1 MNRRKLSCIL
11 TVTMIATQLNSVA
24 FAHNNYEQVNDICS
38 VVTDEVHSDIEQ
50 DQNDLKED
58 NTTENNV
65 ENNAQEDN
73 IAEDNAQEE
82 NSTDA
87 EEATVKNDE
96 NNETTVAEHNT
107 SVIDAKVSGKLEVD
121 INFDMPIKNVGKDTT
136 NISVKLLKDNNE
148 IGSVALGNDNAQG
161 SIGDITYNLQALDG
175 KRIAISDDAEE
186 LNFYHLTFND
196 LEVGVYSIKIE
207 GEGYDT
213 ALIEDIE
220 IENSSKRVKVGTSDN
235 KIVLSDNGTP
245 DDESDDIVEYYP
257 GIFLAGDVD
266 GNNSITKDDYEA
278 VKAAIKAK
286 SSELIYDINRD
297 SKVDI
302 TDLTYIHKNI
312 DKEKK
317 SALIVETDAIIDPNK
332 VTVNLDEDKVT
343 IGEGQDIKSIFVG
356 DGSKI
361 SLSTKVAD
369 GADAPEIS
377 KENPIS
383 IPISLSSISSYSSN
397 SNNTLMETIVIK
409 APSNTRPTSGSVVI
423 NGETYKYDENNVNKS
438 IARTSA
444 GEEVDEIVID
454 LGKQV
459 AVSEIT
465 INVTGSRGSKNLTE
479 ITKVE
484 FLNNVYKEMPKP
496 NMNIPV
502 INSFTSTTSVGNES
516 MTIGWERESNV
527 TGYEIKVE
535 TLKNDGSVA
544 ATKLYRTSE
553 NTLKITQVDP
563 YGVYR
568 FSIQSI
574 NGSDWASGYKDE
586 QDDYVSS
593 AVGSTNLETN
603 VNDKDGI
610 ADNVDSD
617 YMPKAWDSISGAL
630 DRASNESVENPNYF
644 GADSIVELQ
653 VVPESKPE
661 GPEGIKVSGVYKG
674 LKVSWKAHKKAKDY
688 DLYYRKVGEG
698 AWIKANDPNEP
709 KYIDY
714 NTSNDIPD
722 GVENLNPED
731 KKDSDELIRATSY
744 EIAGL
749 EDGATYEIKMTATN
763 HHGTGG
769 LSQTY
774 LGETVSLVPPD
785 MTNYKLINTPKE
797 DGGVNHI
804 EKVTVK
810 KSDVLELS
818 NNDPMSIVD
827 NNYDTTWVLKDWDA
841 GVHYGQRSP
850 IVTFDEQYT
859 FDTIRFTTK
868 LENTSAYP
876 LPWEAKLRVYADDDT
891 EYNTPIKV
899 VERNNIRVSTKTA
912 PNGVKYVEVK
922 LPEPITAKQIELNIS
937 GGRNLSISEM
947 KFYNYDSLEDDVKAL
962 FADDLRLVLNE
973 EVTQETIDELI
984 TRAKTIDPVSL
995 EYHPNQENILED
1007 LEMAQNLL
1015 NDANL
1020 SNDIITLDASILDY
1034 SPNLGQAN
1042 SWQSLGVAVKP
1053 GDNIS
1058 IYVGTEEGRSHSEFE
1073 VLFTQ
1078 NYAESGTWNSGIVRI
1093 GVGKTD
1099 IQVPEGTFN
1108 MDVEKGGNV
1117 YIRPVYGF
1125 YETQNINVRVSGGTK
1140 IPHLNVNNIITDRS
1154 KETEVK
1160 AMIREYIRELK
1171 LYVADLPSLY
1181 PTVEDKAKNQYKYDE
1196 KTSILNSTEIESERV
1211 MLTLTATEVL
1221 TGITSGLNG
1230 DENAEVDRLYE
1241 SLLAWEQLMEIS
1253 YSLKGVIET
1262 AIDFN
1267 GNGKI
1272 DNDKNDTAS
1281 LIDGLTEQ
1289 EYFNKHRAP
1298 RSRINI
1304 KYQRMFTGAFMYA
1317 SSHHVGIDAGSGV
1330 GLVQGVPFKFDSEG
1344 NITNPNEGSLFGWG
1358 IAHEIGHTQDQ
1369 ANLTQAEVTNNIL
1382 GLITQ
1387 TFNGTSESRLE
1398 GGTYVKMYDKVTSG
1412 SIGSTSDIFAKLG
1425 MYWQL
1430 HLAYEEYQTH
1440 EMLENNKDTDPNNDS
1455 FYSKIY
1461 KLNRV
1466 KTAAINEDGYDR
1478 VEQTFIMRASDAA
1491 GKDLR
1496 EFFEKWGI
1504 LASPNT
1510 NKYLDE
1516 MNYPKETR
1524 AIYYL
1529 NDEARR
1535 RRLDTSNSET
1545 MSEDTEVIA
1554 SFGTDKN
1561 GNKITNNSYLNQ
1573 KEIPI
1578 DLSVSNDSDKILGYE
1593 IIRKESTL
1601 TGVKEVPVGFVE
1613 RDKDN
1618 EAGITTYVDTIDNVN
1633 NRVLGYKV
1641 VAYDYDLNK
1650 TEEIVVGD
1658 VKVTHDGS
1666 IGESSWILST
1676 NTTNDE
1682 DERDEHTGHGTVQN
1696 GVITRI
1702 NDNNPDT
1709 VFQGMKDGNQDPY
1722 VIIDLNSNKSLVGL
1736 TYTAPKVTTRKFSLK
1751 NLFKSSEE
1759 KVYKPISD
1767 YEIYTSLDGQ
1777 NWTLSSSGKF
1787 DTSKTTQ
1794 TVYFSEDG
1802 KTEAK
1807 QLWAYD
1813 ARYVKLVA
1821 KKNSEI
1827 SIAELDLLT
1836 AAGDNIEIGVDNDD
1850 QVYKNGVGRL
1860 KSDYQYADGKVIP
1873 AGSIIVTGE
1882 YRGNPAFNVPLLLNE
1897 NDENFALKAKAILL
1911 ATLPEDSEL
1920 SEVAEG
1926 NWIYWIEPQDQG
1938 KVDVGNGLE
1947 ENLDGTAIKAELYRY
1962 NKLNEEGAP
1971 VGQRLVSDTFL
1982 VQLPSDL
1989 NTLPEI
1995 ELNSAST
2002 RAFSSE
2008 DTTVI
2013 EITNDL
2019 INKTF
2024 ENR

>member
-24 FAHNNYEQVNDICS
+24 FAQKNYDQINDIS
-38 VVTDEVHSDIEQ
+38 SFVTDEVQNDTEQ
-50 DQNDLKED
+50 EQNDLIED
-58 NTTENNV
+58 NSI
-65 ENNAQEDN
+65 DL
-73 IAEDNAQEE
+73 EE
-82 NSTDA
+82 NENYN
-87 EEATVKNDE
+87 EETTVKE
-96 NNETTVAEHNT
+96 EKNNETTVVEYTNSDT
-107 SVIDAKVSGKLEVD
+107 DAKVSGKLEVD
-121 INFDMPIKNVGKDTT
+121 INFHMPIKNVGKDAT
-136 NISVKLLKDNNE
+136 NISVKLLKGENKEE
-148 IGSVALGNDNAQG
+148 IGSVKLGNDNKQG
-161 SIGDITYNLQALDG
+161 NINGTTYNLQALDG
-175 KRIAISDDAEE
+175 KRIAILDDAEE
-186 LNFYHLTFND
+186 LSFYHLTFNN
-196 LEVGVYSIKIE
+196 LELGVYSIEIE
-207 GEGYDT
+207 GQGYAT
-213 ALIEDIE
+213 TLIENIE
-220 IENSSKRVKVGTSDN
+220 IDNSSKRVKVGTSDN

-245 DDESDDIVEYYP
+245 NDEDDDIVEYYP
-257 GIFLAGDVD
+257 GIFLAGDVN
-266 GNNSITKDDYEA
+266 GNGTITKEDYEL
-278 VKAAIKAK
+278 VKKVIKDK
-286 SSELIYDINRD
+286 SNDLKYDINKD

-312 DKEKK
+312 DKVKK
-317 SALIVETDAIIDPNK
+317 DAEIVETDAIIDANK
-332 VTVNLDEDKVT
+332 VSINLDENKVT
-343 IGEGQDIKSIFVG
+343 IGEGQNIKNILVG

-361 SLSTKVAD
+361 SLSTKAVD

-377 KENPIS
+377 TENPIS
-383 IPISLSSISSYSSN
+383 IPINLSSISSYSSN

-409 APSNTRPTSGSVVI
+409 APSETRPTSGSVVI
-423 NGETYKYDENNVNKS
+423 NGETYNYDESNVNKG
-438 IARTSA
+438 IARTKS
-444 GEEVDEIVID
+444 GEEIDEIVID

-465 INVTGSRGSKNLTE
+465 INVTGSRGSKNLAE
-479 ITKVE
+479 ISKVE
-484 FLNNVYKEMPKP
+484 FLNNVYKEIPKP
-496 NMNIPV
+496 QMNIPV
-502 INSFTSTTSVGNES
+502 INNFTSITSVGNEA
-516 MTIGWERESNV
+516 MTIGWNHEANV
-527 TGYEIKVE
+527 SGYEIKVD
-535 TLKNDGSVA
+535 TLKDDGTVES
-544 ATKLYRTSE
+544 TKLYRTSE
-553 NTLKITQVDP
+553 NTLKITQVKP
-563 YGVYR
+563 YAVYR

-574 NGSDWASGYKDE
+574 NGSEWSSGYKDQ
-586 QDDYVSS
+586 QDDYEESASGSS
-593 AVGSTNLETN
+593 NLETN
-603 VNDKDGI
+603 INDKDGK
-610 ADNVDSD
+610 ADNVDTN
-617 YMPKAWDSISGAL
+617 YLPKAWDSNSGVL
-630 DRASNESVENPNYF
+630 DTASKENVQNPNYF
-644 GADSIVELQ
+644 GADSIIELQ
-653 VVPESKPE
+653 VVPESRPE

-674 LKVSWKAHKKAKDY
+674 LIVSWKAHQKAKDY

-698 AWIKANDPNEP
+698 AWIKANDPDNSYEDSDP
-709 KYIDY
+709 
-714 NTSNDIPD
+714 NNDIPD
-722 GVENLNPED
+722 GVENLKPEE
-731 KKDSDELIRATSY
+731 KNDSNELIRATSY

-749 EDGATYEIKMTATN
+749 EDGAVYEIKMTATN
-763 HHGTGG
+763 HHGTGE
-769 LSQTY
+769 LSKTY
-774 LGETVSLVPPD
+774 LGETASLVPPD

-810 KSDVLELS
+810 NSDKVELS
-818 NNDPMSIVD
+818 NNNPMSIVD
-827 NNYDTTWVLKDWDA
+827 NDYDTTWVLKDWDA
-841 GVHYGQRSP
+841 GVNYGQRSP
-850 IVTFDEQYT
+850 IVTFDKEYT

-868 LENTSAYP
+868 LENMSAYP
-876 LPWEAKLRVYADDDT
+876 LPHEAKLRVYADDDT
-891 EYNTPIKV
+891 EYNNPIKV
-899 VERNNIRVSTKTA
+899 IERTNIRFSTKTA
-912 PNGVKYVEVK
+912 PNGVKYLEVK
-922 LPEPITAKQIELNIS
+922 LPEAITAKQIELNIA
-937 GGRNLSISEM
+937 GRENLSISEM
-947 KFYNYDSLEDDVKAL
+947 KFYNYDSLEIDVKEL
-962 FADDLRLVLNE
+962 FADDLRLVLND
-973 EVTQETIDELI
+973 EVTQETIDELM

-995 EYHPNQENILED
+995 EYHPNQESILED

-1015 NDANL
+1015 NDAKLNKDVL
-1020 SNDIITLDASILDY
+1020 TLDASILDY
-1034 SPNLGQAN
+1034 SPNLGQGN

-1058 IYVGTEEGRSHSEFE
+1058 IYVGTEAGREHSQFE

-1078 NYAESGTWNSGIVRI
+1078 NYAESGSWNSGVVRI
-1093 GVGKTD
+1093 GVGKND
-1099 IQVPEGTFN
+1099 IQVPEGRFN

-1117 YIRPVYGF
+1117 YIRPVSGF
-1125 YETQNINVRVSGGTK
+1125 YEKQKINVRVSGGTK

-1154 KETEVK
+1154 KENEVK
-1160 AMIREYIRELK
+1160 AMIREYIRDLK

-1181 PTVEDKAKNQYKYDE
+1181 PTVEDKVNNQYKYDA

-1272 DNDKNDTAS
+1272 DNNKNDTAS

-1298 RSRINI
+1298 RSRINV

-1317 SSHHVGIDAGSGV
+1317 SSHHVGIDVGSGI
-1330 GLVQGVPFKFDSEG
+1330 GLVQGVPFNFDSEG
-1344 NITNPNEGSLFGWG
+1344 NITNPNEGSLYGWG
-1358 IAHEIGHTQDQ
+1358 ISHEVGHVQDQ

-1382 GLITQ
+1382 ALITQ

-1398 GGTYVKMYDKVTSG
+1398 GGTYLKMYDKVTSG
-1412 SIGSTSDIFAKLG
+1412 SIGSTSDIAAKLG

-1430 HLAYEEYQTH
+1430 HLAYEENETY
-1440 EMLENNKDTDPNNDS
+1440 EMLQNNKDTNPNNDS
-1455 FYSKIY
+1455 FYAKLY
-1461 KLNRV
+1461 KFNRI
-1466 KTAAINEDGYDR
+1466 KTAAPKEDGYNQ

-1504 LASPNT
+1504 VSSPNT

-1516 MNYPKETR
+1516 MKYPKETR

-1545 MSEDTEVIA
+1545 MAKDTEVIA
-1554 SFGTDKN
+1554 NFGTDNN
-1561 GNKITNNSYLNQ
+1561 GNKITNKTYLNQ
-1573 KEIPI
+1573 KEIPLN
-1578 DLSVSNDSDKILGYE
+1578 LSVTKDSDKILGYE
-1593 IIRKESTL
+1593 IIRKESTS
-1601 TGVKEVPVGFVE
+1601 TGIKEVPVGFVE
-1613 RDKDN
+1613 IDRST
-1618 EAGITTYVDTIDNVN
+1618 ESGITSYVDTIDTIN

-1650 TEEIVVGD
+1650 TEEVIVGEI
-1658 VKVTHDGS
+1658 KVTHDGS

-1709 VFQGMKDGNQDPY
+1709 VFQGIKDGNQDPY
-1722 VIIDLNSNKSLVGL
+1722 VTIDLSSNKSLVGL
-1736 TYTAPKVTTRKFSLK
+1736 TYTAPKVITKKFSLK
-1751 NLFKSSEE
+1751 NLFNRSEE

-1767 YEIYTSLDGQ
+1767 YEIYTSLDGEK
-1777 NWTLSSSGKF
+1777 WTLSSTGKF
-1787 DTSKTTQ
+1787 DNSKTTQ

-1802 KTEAK
+1802 RTDAK
-1807 QLWAYD
+1807 QLWAYN

-1821 KKNSEI
+1821 KRNTEI

-1836 AAGDNIEIGVDNDD
+1836 AAGDNIEIGIDNDD

-1860 KSDYQYADGKVIP
+1860 KSDYKYAEGKVIP
-1873 AGSIIVTGE
+1873 KGSIIVTGE

-1897 NDENFALKAKAILL
+1897 NDKNFALRSKTILL
-1911 ATLPEDSEL
+1911 ATLPENSEL
-1920 SEVAEG
+1920 TEVAEG

-1947 ENLDGTAIKAELYRY
+1947 QNLEGTAIKAELYRY
-1962 NKLNEEGAP
+1962 NKLNEAGAP

-1995 ELNSAST
+1995 ELNSSSA
-2002 RAFSSE
+2002 RAISSE
-2008 DTTVI
+2008 DKTVI

>member
-24 FAHNNYEQVNDICS
+24 FAQKNYDQINDIS
-38 VVTDEVHSDIEQ
+38 SFVTDEV
-50 DQNDLKED
+50 QNDTK
-58 NTTENNV
+58 
-65 ENNAQEDN
+65 
-73 IAEDNAQEE
+73 QEE
-82 NSTDA
+82 NESYN
-87 EEATVKNDE
+87 EEAIVKEDESSETIIEKNENSQSTVVE
-96 NNETTVAEHNT
+96 ENT
-107 SVIDAKVSGKLEVD
+107 SHINAKAVGKLEVD
-121 INFDMPIKNVGKDTT
+121 MNFHMPIKNVGKDAT
-136 NISVKLLKDNNE
+136 NISVKLLKDNQE
-148 IGSVALGNDNAQG
+148 IGVVQLGNDNKQ
-161 SIGDITYNLQALDG
+161 GDIKGKTYNFQAMDG
-175 KRIAISDDAEE
+175 KRIAISDNAEE
-186 LNFYHLTFND
+186 LSFYHLTFND
-196 LEVGVYSIKIE
+196 LEIGTYSVEIEGKGYTKTVINDIKI
-207 GEGYDT
+207 D
-213 ALIEDIE
+213 
-220 IENSSKRVKVGTSDN
+220 NSSKRIKVGTSDN

-245 DDESDDIVEYYP
+245 DNENDDIVEYYP
-257 GIFLAGDVD
+257 GVFLAGQVNEGDTV
-266 GNNSITKDDYEA
+266 TKEDYEA
-278 VKAAIKAK
+278 VKDAIKNK
-286 SSELIYDINRD
+286 SNDLKYDINKD

-317 SALIVETDAIIDPNK
+317 SAVIVETDAIIDPNK
-332 VTVNLDEDKVT
+332 VSIDLNTDKVT
-343 IGEGQDIKSIFVG
+343 IGEGQNIKNILVG

-361 SLSTKVAD
+361 SLSTKGAD

-377 KENPIS
+377 EENPIR
-383 IPISLSSISSYSSN
+383 IPINLSSTSSYSSN
-397 SNNTLMETIVIK
+397 GNNTSMEKVVIK
-409 APSNTRPTSGSVVI
+409 APSATRPTSGSVVI
-423 NGETYKYDENNVNKS
+423 NNETYNYDESNVNKS
-438 IARTSA
+438 VARTTA
-444 GEEVDEIVID
+444 GEEIDEIVID

-465 INVTGSRGSKNLTE
+465 INVTGSRGSKNLAE

-502 INSFTSTTSVGNES
+502 INNFTSTTSVGNES
-516 MTIGWERESNV
+516 MTIGWDHEANV

-535 TLKNDGSVA
+535 TLKDDGTVES
-544 ATKLYRTSE
+544 TKLYRTSE
-553 NTLKITQVDP
+553 NTLKITQVKP
-563 YGVYR
+563 YAVYR

-574 NGSDWASGYKDE
+574 NGSEWSSGYKDQ
-586 QDDYVSS
+586 QDDYVASD
-593 AVGSTNLETN
+593 VGESNLKTN
-603 VNDKDGI
+603 VNDKDGK
-610 ADNVDSD
+610 ADNVDTN
-617 YMPKAWDSISGAL
+617 YIPKAWNSTSGVLDST
-630 DRASNESVENPNYF
+630 SNEEIENSNYF
-644 GADSIVELQ
+644 GADSIIELQ
-653 VVPESKPE
+653 VVPETKPE
-661 GPEGIKVSGVYKG
+661 GPEGIIVSGVYKG
-674 LKVSWKAHKKAKDY
+674 LKVSWKAHQKAKDY
-688 DLYYRKVGEG
+688 DLYYRKVGDG

-709 KYIDY
+709 KYSDS
-714 NTSNDIPD
+714 NPDNDIPD
-722 GVENLNPED
+722 GVENLDPTD
-731 KKDSDELIRATSY
+731 KTDSNELIRATSY

-749 EDGATYEIKMTATN
+749 EDGAAYEIKMTATN

-769 LSQTY
+769 LSKTY
-774 LGETVSLVPPD
+774 LGETAALVPPD

-810 KSDVLELS
+810 ESGILELS

-827 NNYDTTWVLKDWDA
+827 NDYDTTWVLKDWDA
-841 GVHYGQRSP
+841 GVNYGQRSP
-850 IVTFDEQYT
+850 IVTFDKEYT

-868 LENTSAYP
+868 LENMSAYP
-876 LPWEAKLRVYADDDT
+876 LPHEAKLRVYADDDT
-891 EYNTPIKV
+891 EYNNPIKV
-899 VERNNIRVSTKTA
+899 IERTNIRFSTKTA
-912 PNGVKYVEVK
+912 PNGVKYLEVK
-922 LPEPITAKQIELNIS
+922 LPEAITAKQVELNIAGS
-937 GGRNLSISEM
+937 KNLSISEM
-947 KFYNYDSLEDDVKAL
+947 KFYHYDSLEGDVEGL
-962 FADDLRLVLNE
+962 FADDLRLVLND
-973 EVTQETIDELI
+973 EVTQETIDELM

-995 EYHPNQENILED
+995 EYHPSQESILED

-1020 SNDIITLDASILDY
+1020 DKDVITLDASILDY

-1058 IYVGTEEGRSHSEFE
+1058 IYVGTEAGREHSQFE

-1078 NYAESGTWNSGIVRI
+1078 NYAESGSWNSGIVRI
-1093 GVGKTD
+1093 GVGKND
-1099 IQVPEGTFN
+1099 IQVPEGRFN

-1117 YIRPVYGF
+1117 YIRPVSGF
-1125 YETQNINVRVSGGTK
+1125 YEKQKINVRVSGGTK

-1160 AMIREYIRELK
+1160 AMIREYIRDLK

-1181 PTVEDKAKNQYKYDE
+1181 PSVEDKVNNQYKYDA

-1272 DNDKNDTAS
+1272 DNNKNDTAS

-1298 RSRINI
+1298 RSRINV

-1317 SSHHVGIDAGSGV
+1317 SSHHVGIDVGSGI
-1330 GLVQGVPFKFDSEG
+1330 GLVQGVPFNFDSEG
-1344 NITNPNEGSLFGWG
+1344 NITNPNEGSLYGWG
-1358 IAHEIGHTQDQ
+1358 ISHEVGHVQDQ

-1382 GLITQ
+1382 ALITQ

-1398 GGTYVKMYDKVTSG
+1398 GGTYLKMYDKVTSG
-1412 SIGSTSDIFAKLG
+1412 SIGSTSDIAAKLG

-1430 HLAYEEYQTH
+1430 HLAYEENETY
-1440 EMLENNKDTDPNNDS
+1440 EMLQNNKDIDPNNDS
-1455 FYSKIY
+1455 FYAKLYKFNRIKI
-1461 KLNRV
+1461 
-1466 KTAAINEDGYDR
+1466 AAPKEDGYNQ

-1504 LASPNT
+1504 VSSPNT

-1516 MNYPKETR
+1516 MKYPKETR

-1545 MSEDTEVIA
+1545 MAKDTEVIA
-1554 SFGTDKN
+1554 NFGTDNN
-1561 GNKITNNSYLNQ
+1561 GNKITNKTYLNQ
-1573 KEIPI
+1573 KEIPLN
-1578 DLSVSNDSDKILGYE
+1578 LSVTKDSDKILGYE
-1593 IIRKESTL
+1593 IIRKESTS
-1601 TGVKEVPVGFVE
+1601 TGIKEVPVGFVE
-1613 RDKDN
+1613 IDRSTEN
-1618 EAGITTYVDTIDNVN
+1618 GITSYVDTIDAIN

-1650 TEEIVVGD
+1650 TEETVIGEI
-1658 VKVTHDGS
+1658 KVTHNGS

-1722 VIIDLNSNKSLVGL
+1722 VIIDLSSNKSLVGL
-1736 TYTAPKVTTRKFSLK
+1736 TYTAPKTTTKKLSLK
-1751 NLFKSSEE
+1751 NLFSRSDE

-1767 YEIYTSLDGQ
+1767 YEIYTSLDGEK
-1777 NWTLSSSGKF
+1777 WTLSSSGKF
-1787 DTSKTTQ
+1787 DNSKTTQ

-1802 KTEAK
+1802 KTDAK
-1807 QLWAYD
+1807 QLWAYN

-1821 KKNSEI
+1821 KRNTEI

-1836 AAGDNIEIGVDNDD
+1836 AAGDNIEIGIDNDD

-1860 KSDYQYADGKVIP
+1860 KSDYKYAEGKVIP
-1873 AGSIIVTGE
+1873 KGSIIVTGE

-1897 NDENFALKAKAILL
+1897 NDKNFALKSKAVLL
-1911 ATLPEDSEL
+1911 ATLPENSEL
-1920 SEVAEG
+1920 TEVAEG

-1947 ENLDGTAIKAELYRY
+1947 QNLEGTAIKAELYRY
-1962 NKLNEEGAP
+1962 NKLNEAGAP

-1995 ELNSAST
+1995 ELNSSSA
-2002 RAFSSE
+2002 RAISSE
-2008 DTTVI
+2008 DKTVI

>member
-24 FAHNNYEQVNDICS
+24 FAQKNYDQINDIS
-38 VVTDEVHSDIEQ
+38 SFVTDEV
-50 DQNDLKED
+50 QNDTEQEENENYNEETTVKEDKNSETIIEKNENSEDTAVED
-58 NTTENNV
+58 NTSEV
-65 ENNAQEDN
+65 
-73 IAEDNAQEE
+73 
-82 NSTDA
+82 
-87 EEATVKNDE
+87 
-96 NNETTVAEHNT
+96 NT
-107 SVIDAKVSGKLEVD
+107 KSVGKLEVD
-121 INFDMPIKNVGKDTT
+121 INFNMPIKNVGKDAS
-136 NISVKLLKDNNE
+136 NISVKLLKGKDE
-148 IGSVALGNDNAQG
+148 IGSVELGNDNSQG
-161 SIGDITYNLQALDG
+161 SIKDITYNLQALDG
-175 KRIAISDDAEE
+175 KRIAISDEAEE
-186 LNFYHLTFND
+186 LSFYHLTFND
-196 LEVGVYSIKIE
+196 LEIGTYSVEIE
-207 GEGYDT
+207 GKGYAT
-213 ALIEDIE
+213 TLINDIK

-245 DDESDDIVEYYP
+245 DNENDDIVEYYP
-257 GIFLAGDVD
+257 GVFLAGQVNEGDTV
-266 GNNSITKDDYEA
+266 TKEDYEA
-278 VKAAIKAK
+278 VKDAIKNK
-286 SSELIYDINRD
+286 SNDLKYDINKD

-317 SALIVETDAIIDPNK
+317 SAVIVETDAIIDPNK
-332 VTVNLDEDKVT
+332 VSIDLNTDKVT
-343 IGEGQDIKSIFVG
+343 IGEGQNIKNILVG

-361 SLSTKVAD
+361 SLSTKGAD

-377 KENPIS
+377 EENPIR
-383 IPISLSSISSYSSN
+383 IPINLSSTSSYSSN
-397 SNNTLMETIVIK
+397 GNNTSMEKVVIK
-409 APSNTRPTSGSVVI
+409 APSATRPTSGSVVI
-423 NGETYKYDENNVNKS
+423 NNETYNYDESNVNKS
-438 IARTSA
+438 VARTTA
-444 GEEVDEIVID
+444 GEEIDEIVID

-465 INVTGSRGSKNLTE
+465 INVTGSRGSKNLAE

-502 INSFTSTTSVGNES
+502 INNFTSTTSVGNES
-516 MTIGWERESNV
+516 MTIGWDHQANV

-535 TLKNDGSVA
+535 NLKDDGTVES
-544 ATKLYRTSE
+544 TKLYKTSE
-553 NTLKITQVDP
+553 NTLKITQVKP
-563 YGVYR
+563 YSVYR

-574 NGSDWASGYKDE
+574 NGSEWSSGYKDQ
-586 QDDYVSS
+586 QDDYNQSTTGSS
-593 AVGSTNLETN
+593 NLETN
-603 VNDKDGI
+603 VNDKDGVP
-610 ADNVDSD
+610 DNVDTN
-617 YMPKAWDSISGAL
+617 YLPKAWNSTSGVLDS
-630 DRASNESVENPNYF
+630 ASNEEIENKNYF
-644 GADSIVELQ
+644 GADSIIELQ
-653 VVPESKPE
+653 VVPETKPE

-674 LKVSWKAHKKAKDY
+674 LKVSWKAHQKAKDY
-688 DLYYRKVGEG
+688 DLYYRKVGDA
-698 AWIKANDPNEP
+698 AWIKANDPDNSYE
-709 KYIDY
+709 DS
-714 NTSNDIPD
+714 NTGNDIPD

-731 KKDSDELIRATSY
+731 KKDSNELIRATSY

-749 EDGATYEIKMTATN
+749 EDGAAYEIKMTATN
-763 HHGTGG
+763 HHGTGE
-769 LSQTY
+769 LSKTY
-774 LGETVSLVPPD
+774 LGETASLVPPD

-804 EKVTVK
+804 EKVTIK
-810 KSDVLELS
+810 NSDKVELS
-818 NNDPMSIVD
+818 NNNPMSIVD
-827 NNYDTTWVLKDWDA
+827 NDYDTTWVLKDWDA
-841 GVHYGQRSP
+841 GVNYGQRSP
-850 IVTFDEQYT
+850 IVTFDKEYT

-868 LENTSAYP
+868 LENMSAYP
-876 LPWEAKLRVYADDDT
+876 LPHEAKLRVYADDDT
-891 EYNTPIKV
+891 EYNNPIKV
-899 VERNNIRVSTKTA
+899 IERTNIRFSTKTA
-912 PNGVKYVEVK
+912 PNGVKYLEVK
-922 LPEPITAKQIELNIS
+922 LPEAITAKQVELNIAGS
-937 GGRNLSISEM
+937 KNLSISEM
-947 KFYNYDSLEDDVKAL
+947 KFYHYDSLEGDVEGL
-962 FADDLRLVLNE
+962 FADDLRLVLND
-973 EVTQETIDELI
+973 EVTQETIDELM

-995 EYHPNQENILED
+995 EYHPSQESILED

-1020 SNDIITLDASILDY
+1020 DKDVITLDASILDY

-1058 IYVGTEEGRSHSEFE
+1058 IYVGTEAGREHSQFE

-1078 NYAESGTWNSGIVRI
+1078 NYAESGSWNSGIVRI
-1093 GVGKTD
+1093 GVGKND
-1099 IQVPEGTFN
+1099 IQVPEGRFN

-1117 YIRPVYGF
+1117 YIRPVSGF
-1125 YETQNINVRVSGGTK
+1125 YEKQKINVRVSGGTK

-1160 AMIREYIRELK
+1160 AMIREYIRDLK

-1181 PTVEDKAKNQYKYDE
+1181 PSVEDKVNNQYKYDA

-1272 DNDKNDTAS
+1272 DNNKNDTAS

-1298 RSRINI
+1298 RSRINV

-1317 SSHHVGIDAGSGV
+1317 SSHHVGIDVGSGI
-1330 GLVQGVPFKFDSEG
+1330 GLVQGVPFNFDSEG
-1344 NITNPNEGSLFGWG
+1344 NITNPNEGSLYGWG
-1358 IAHEIGHTQDQ
+1358 ISHEVGHVQDQ

-1382 GLITQ
+1382 ALITQ

-1398 GGTYVKMYDKVTSG
+1398 GGTYLKMYDKVTSG
-1412 SIGSTSDIFAKLG
+1412 SIGSTSDIAAKLG

-1430 HLAYEEYQTH
+1430 HLAYEENETY
-1440 EMLENNKDTDPNNDS
+1440 EMLQNNKDIDPNNDS
-1455 FYSKIY
+1455 FYAKLYKFNRIKI
-1461 KLNRV
+1461 
-1466 KTAAINEDGYDR
+1466 AAPKEDGYNQ

-1504 LASPNT
+1504 VSSPNT

-1516 MNYPKETR
+1516 MKYPKETR

-1545 MSEDTEVIA
+1545 MAKDTEVIA
-1554 SFGTDKN
+1554 NFGTDNN
-1561 GNKITNNSYLNQ
+1561 GNKITNKTYLNQ
-1573 KEIPI
+1573 KEIPLN
-1578 DLSVSNDSDKILGYE
+1578 LSVTKDSDKILGYE
-1593 IIRKESTL
+1593 IIRKESTS
-1601 TGVKEVPVGFVE
+1601 TGIKEVPVGFVE
-1613 RDKDN
+1613 IDRSTEN
-1618 EAGITTYVDTIDNVN
+1618 GITSYVDTIDAIN

-1641 VAYDYDLNK
+1641 IAYDYDLNK
-1650 TEEIVVGD
+1650 TEEVIVGEI
-1658 VKVTHDGS
+1658 KVTHNGS
-1666 IGESSWILST
+1666 IGEASWILST

-1722 VIIDLNSNKSLVGL
+1722 VIIDLSSNKFLVGL
-1736 TYTAPKVTTRKFSLK
+1736 TYTAPKVTTKKFSLK
-1751 NLFKSSEE
+1751 NLFNRSEE

-1767 YEIYTSLDGQ
+1767 YEIYTSLDGEK
-1777 NWTLSSSGKF
+1777 WTLSSSGKF
-1787 DTSKTTQ
+1787 DNSKTTQ

-1802 KTEAK
+1802 KIDAK
-1807 QLWAYD
+1807 QLWAYN

-1821 KKNSEI
+1821 KRNSEI

-1836 AAGDNIEIGVDNDD
+1836 AAGDNIEIGIDNDD

-1860 KSDYQYADGKVIP
+1860 KSDYKYAEGKVIP
-1873 AGSIIVTGE
+1873 KGSIIVTGE

-1897 NDENFALKAKAILL
+1897 NDKNFALKSKAVLL
-1911 ATLPEDSEL
+1911 ATLPENSEL
-1920 SEVAEG
+1920 TEVAEG

-1947 ENLDGTAIKAELYRY
+1947 QNLEGTAIKAELYRY
-1962 NKLNEEGAP
+1962 NKLNEAGAP

-1995 ELNSAST
+1995 ELNSSSA
-2002 RAFSSE
+2002 RAISSE
-2008 DTTVI
+2008 DKTVI

>member
-24 FAHNNYEQVNDICS
+24 FAQKNYDQINDIS
-38 VVTDEVHSDIEQ
+38 SFVTDEVQNDTEQ
-50 DQNDLKED
+50 EQNDLIED
-58 NTTENNV
+58 NSI
-65 ENNAQEDN
+65 DL
-73 IAEDNAQEE
+73 EE
-82 NSTDA
+82 NENYN
-87 EEATVKNDE
+87 EETTVKEEE
-96 NNETTVAEHNT
+96 NNETTVVEYTT
-107 SVIDAKVSGKLEVD
+107 SEIDAKVSGKLEVD
-121 INFDMPIKNVGKDTT
+121 INFNMPIKNVGKDAS
-136 NISVKLLKDNNE
+136 NISVKLLKGKDE
-148 IGSVALGNDNAQG
+148 IGSVELGNDNSQG
-161 SIGDITYNLQALDG
+161 SIKDITYNLQALDG
-175 KRIAISDDAEE
+175 KRIAISDEAEE
-186 LNFYHLTFND
+186 LSFYHLTFND
-196 LEVGVYSIKIE
+196 LEIGTYSVEIE
-207 GEGYDT
+207 GKGYAT
-213 ALIEDIE
+213 TLINDIK

-245 DDESDDIVEYYP
+245 DNENDDIVEYYP
-257 GIFLAGDVD
+257 GVFLAGQVNEGDTV
-266 GNNSITKDDYEA
+266 TKEDYEA
-278 VKAAIKAK
+278 VKDAIKNK
-286 SSELIYDINRD
+286 SNDLKYDINKD

-317 SALIVETDAIIDPNK
+317 SAVIVETDAIIDPNK
-332 VTVNLDEDKVT
+332 VSIDLNTDKVT
-343 IGEGQDIKSIFVG
+343 IGEGQNIKNILVG

-361 SLSTKVAD
+361 SLSTKGAD

-377 KENPIS
+377 EENPIR
-383 IPISLSSISSYSSN
+383 IPINLSSTSSYSSN
-397 SNNTLMETIVIK
+397 GNNTSMEKVVIK
-409 APSNTRPTSGSVVI
+409 APSATRPTSGSVVI
-423 NGETYKYDENNVNKS
+423 NNETYNYDESNVNKS
-438 IARTSA
+438 VARTTA
-444 GEEVDEIVID
+444 GEEIDEIVID

-465 INVTGSRGSKNLTE
+465 INVTGSRGSKNLAE

-502 INSFTSTTSVGNES
+502 INNFTSTTSVGNES
-516 MTIGWERESNV
+516 MTIGWDHQANV

-535 TLKNDGSVA
+535 NLKDDGTVES
-544 ATKLYRTSE
+544 TKLYKTSE
-553 NTLKITQVDP
+553 NTLKITQVKP
-563 YGVYR
+563 YSVYR

-574 NGSDWASGYKDE
+574 NGSEWSSGYKDQ
-586 QDDYVSS
+586 QDDYNQSTTGSS
-593 AVGSTNLETN
+593 NLETN
-603 VNDKDGI
+603 VNDKDGVP
-610 ADNVDSD
+610 DNVDTN
-617 YMPKAWDSISGAL
+617 YLPKAWNSTSGVLDS
-630 DRASNESVENPNYF
+630 ASNEEIENKNYF
-644 GADSIVELQ
+644 GADSIIELQ
-653 VVPESKPE
+653 VVPETKPE

-674 LKVSWKAHKKAKDY
+674 LKVSWKAHQKAKDY
-688 DLYYRKVGEG
+688 DLYYRKVGDG

-709 KYIDY
+709 KYSDS
-714 NTSNDIPD
+714 NPDNDIPD
-722 GVENLNPED
+722 GVENLDPTD
-731 KKDSDELIRATSY
+731 KTDSNELIRATSY

-749 EDGATYEIKMTATN
+749 EDGAAYEIKMTATN

-769 LSQTY
+769 LSKTY
-774 LGETVSLVPPD
+774 LGETAALVPPD

-810 KSDVLELS
+810 ESSILELS

-841 GVHYGQRSP
+841 GVNYGQRSP
-850 IVTFDEQYT
+850 IVTFDKEYT

-868 LENTSAYP
+868 LENMSAYP
-876 LPWEAKLRVYADDDT
+876 LPHEAKLRVYADDDT
-891 EYNTPIKV
+891 EYNSPIKV
-899 VERNNIRVSTKTA
+899 IERTNIRFSTKTA
-912 PNGVKYVEVK
+912 PNGVKYLEVK
-922 LPEPITAKQIELNIS
+922 LPEAITAKQIELNIAGS
-937 GGRNLSISEM
+937 KNLSISEM
-947 KFYNYDSLEDDVKAL
+947 KFYHYDSLEGDVEGL
-962 FADDLRLVLNE
+962 FADDLRLVLND
-973 EVTQETIDELI
+973 EVTQETIDELM

-995 EYHPNQENILED
+995 EYHPSQESILED

-1020 SNDIITLDASILDY
+1020 DKDVITLDASILDY

-1058 IYVGTEEGRSHSEFE
+1058 IYVGTEAGREHSQFE

-1078 NYAESGTWNSGIVRI
+1078 NYAESGSWNSGVVRI
-1093 GVGKTD
+1093 GVGKND
-1099 IQVPEGTFN
+1099 IQVPEGRFN

-1117 YIRPVYGF
+1117 YIRPVSGF
-1125 YETQNINVRVSGGTK
+1125 YEKQKINVRVSGGTK

-1160 AMIREYIRELK
+1160 AMIREYIRDLK

-1181 PTVEDKAKNQYKYDE
+1181 PSVEDKVNNQYKYDA

-1272 DNDKNDTAS
+1272 DNNKNDTAS

-1298 RSRINI
+1298 RSRINV

-1317 SSHHVGIDAGSGV
+1317 SSHHVGIDVGSGI
-1330 GLVQGVPFKFDSEG
+1330 GLVQGVPFNFDSEG
-1344 NITNPNEGSLFGWG
+1344 NITNPNEGSLYGWG
-1358 IAHEIGHTQDQ
+1358 ISHEVGHVQDQ

-1382 GLITQ
+1382 ALITQ

-1398 GGTYVKMYDKVTSG
+1398 GGTYLKMYDKVTSG
-1412 SIGSTSDIFAKLG
+1412 SIGSTSDIAAKLG

-1430 HLAYEEYQTH
+1430 HLAYEENETY
-1440 EMLENNKDTDPNNDS
+1440 EMLQNNKDIDPNNDS
-1455 FYSKIY
+1455 FYAKLYKFNRIKI
-1461 KLNRV
+1461 
-1466 KTAAINEDGYDR
+1466 AAPKEDGYNQ

-1496 EFFEKWGI
+1496 EFFERWGI
-1504 LASPNT
+1504 VSSPNT
-1510 NKYLDE
+1510 NKYLNE

-1535 RRLDTSNSET
+1535 RRLDASNSED
-1545 MSEDTEVIA
+1545 MAKDTAVIA

-1561 GNKITNNSYLNQ
+1561 GNKITNKTYLNQ
-1573 KEIPI
+1573 REIPLN
-1578 DLSVSNDSDKILGYE
+1578 LSVTKDSDKILGYE
-1593 IIRKESTL
+1593 IIRKESTS

-1613 RDKDN
+1613 RDRRD
-1618 EAGITTYVDTIDNVN
+1618 ESGITSYVDTIDAIN

-1650 TEEIVVGD
+1650 TEETVIGEI
-1658 VKVTHDGS
+1658 KVTHNGS

-1722 VIIDLNSNKSLVGL
+1722 VIIDLSSNKSLVGL
-1736 TYTAPKVTTRKFSLK
+1736 TYTAPKTTTKKLSLK
-1751 NLFKSSEE
+1751 NLFSRSDE

-1767 YEIYTSLDGQ
+1767 YEIYTSLDGEK
-1777 NWTLSSSGKF
+1777 WTLSSSGKF
-1787 DTSKTTQ
+1787 DNSKTTQ

-1802 KTEAK
+1802 KTDAK
-1807 QLWAYD
+1807 QLWAYN

-1821 KKNSEI
+1821 KRNTEI

-1836 AAGDNIEIGVDNDD
+1836 AAGDNIEIGIDNDD

-1860 KSDYQYADGKVIP
+1860 KSDYKYAEGKVIP
-1873 AGSIIVTGE
+1873 KGSIIVTGE

-1897 NDENFALKAKAILL
+1897 NDKNFALKSKAVLL
-1911 ATLPEDSEL
+1911 ATLPENSEL
-1920 SEVAEG
+1920 TEVAEG

-1947 ENLDGTAIKAELYRY
+1947 QNLEGTAIKAELYRY
-1962 NKLNEEGAP
+1962 NKLNEAGAP

-1995 ELNSAST
+1995 ELNSSSA
-2002 RAFSSE
+2002 RAISSE
-2008 DTTVI
+2008 DKTVI